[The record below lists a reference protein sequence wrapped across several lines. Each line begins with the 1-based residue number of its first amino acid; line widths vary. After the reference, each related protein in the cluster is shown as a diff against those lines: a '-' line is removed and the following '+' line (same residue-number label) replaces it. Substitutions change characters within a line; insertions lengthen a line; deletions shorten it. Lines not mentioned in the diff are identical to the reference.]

1 MDWILW
7 MSLAALFI
15 GIWHEINRFPA
26 TNSSIL
32 KLEENFEE
40 LAAENEEL
48 RERIVNLDN
57 ELFVLSNE
65 MEKIKDPE
73 YYQAIEDGDGLTLYE
88 MDKARGNI

>member
-40 LAAENEEL
+40 LAAENEKL